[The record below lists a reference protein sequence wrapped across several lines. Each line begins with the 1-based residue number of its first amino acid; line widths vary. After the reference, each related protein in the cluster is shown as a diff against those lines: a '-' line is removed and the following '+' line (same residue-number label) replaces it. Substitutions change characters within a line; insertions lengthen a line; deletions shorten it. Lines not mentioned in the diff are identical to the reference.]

1 MNIPDNIDI
10 FNQYDAYQ
18 ERKLSRL
25 PKCWC
30 CEQPI
35 QQERAVRI
43 DGNWYCD
50 SCIADYYVEDISDYF
65 EFEF

>member
-25 PKCWC
+25 PKCCC

-50 SCIADYYVEDISDYF
+50 SCIADYYVEDVEKDDQ
-65 EFEF
+65 